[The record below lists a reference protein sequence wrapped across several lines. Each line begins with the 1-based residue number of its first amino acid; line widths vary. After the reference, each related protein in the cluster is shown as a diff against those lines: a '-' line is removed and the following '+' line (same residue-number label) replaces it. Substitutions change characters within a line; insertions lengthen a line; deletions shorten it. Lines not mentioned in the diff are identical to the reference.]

1 MNLTSLF
8 LGLTLSLFSF
18 SSLAFNQSHYF
29 HQQSLLMQSQKSS
42 ALNLRFDGS
51 FRVME
56 KGFYDQK
63 LKSSDLSD
71 QTTFKQR
78 FFIDSKYAKDQSS
91 PVFYIICGEW
101 NCAGTGSYTFV
112 EAMAKKMQAHL
123 VALEHRYYGESVPF
137 ADLTTE
143 NLKYLDL
150 DSAIEDLARFQ
161 RHMMEDRGF
170 NGKWIS
176 FGGSYAGTLSAFYR
190 LKHPE
195 LVVGSLASSAP
206 VFTKA
211 EFNEY
216 DAHIAQV
223 INKSSCGDKVREAVA
238 LIEKKLET
246 PEGAEAT
253 KKLFDSSDIKET
265 GDFLYVVADML
276 AAAVQYGRDKAFC
289 DTLNTNEDLVVGY
302 AKAGIAT
309 LTAMGS
315 RPIEISMQAAE
326 KINVTPDENFRQWM
340 WQSCKEFGW
349 FQVANGTGATSSRSS
364 TIDLVYHENV
374 CKRLFQVPMTAD
386 GSLNQDWYFPIFNP
400 STTHIMF
407 TNGGNDPWL
416 RLSVVPGG
424 ENTNEALNLFMM
436 DGAAHCN
443 DLRATIQIPAVI
455 AAQVTIENLLQ
466 KWITE

>member
-1 MNLTSLF
+1 MKLISLF
-8 LGLTLSLFSF
+8 LGLAVSF
-18 SSLAFNQSHYF
+18 ISTSTHALNQGHYF

-42 ALNLRFDGS
+42 ALNLRVDGS

-56 KGFYDQK
+56 KGFFDQK
-63 LKSSDLSD
+63 LNSSDVTD
-71 QTTFKQR
+71 TTTFKQR

-137 ADLTTE
+137 TDLTTE

-161 RHMMEDRGF
+161 RHMMETRGF

-176 FGGSYAGTLSAFYR
+176 FGGSYAGTLAAFYR

-206 VFTKA
+206 VFAKA

-238 LIEKKLET
+238 AIEKKLET
-246 PEGAEAT
+246 PEGVETT

-265 GDFLYVVADML
+265 SDFLYVVADML

-289 DTLNTNEDLVVGY
+289 DTLNASEDLVAGY
-302 AKAGIAT
+302 AKAGVAT
-309 LTAMGS
+309 LSSMGS
-315 RPIEISMQAAE
+315 RPVEISMQAAE
-326 KINVTPDENFRQWM
+326 KVSVTPDENFRQWM
-340 WQSCKEFGW
+340 WQSCREFGW
-349 FQVANGTGATSSRSS
+349 FQVANGTGASTSRSS
-364 TIDLVYHENV
+364 AIDLVYHENV
-374 CKRLFQVPMTAD
+374 CKRLYQTPMTAD
-386 GSLNQDWYFPIFNP
+386 GALNQEWYFPLFNA
-400 STTHIMF
+400 TTSHIMF

-416 RLSVVPGG
+416 RLSVVPGT
-424 ENTNEALNLFMM
+424 EQSNQALDLFMM

-443 DLRATIQIPAVI
+443 DLRATIQIPSVI
-455 AAQVTIENLLQ
+455 AAQVTIGTILENWLA
-466 KWITE
+466 E